1 MKRYIAGVLLSL
13 AGFASAGDSLQRV
26 ERPQPSSV
34 TVTGL
39 DAVAERRPYQVMVT
53 DDEIVVEFWSKGL
66 IIVVQ

>member
-13 AGFASAGDSLQRV
+13 AGFASAEDSLQRV

-39 DAVAERRPYQVMVT
+39 DAVAERRPYRVMVT
-53 DDEIVVEFWSKGL
+53 DNEVSVVFGSPGL
-66 IIVVQ
+66 FVIFK